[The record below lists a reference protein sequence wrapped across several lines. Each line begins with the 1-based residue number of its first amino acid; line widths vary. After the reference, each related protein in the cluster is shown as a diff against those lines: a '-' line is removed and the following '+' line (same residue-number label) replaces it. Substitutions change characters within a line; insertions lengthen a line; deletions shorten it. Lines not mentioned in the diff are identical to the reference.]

1 MVDSLD
7 AARPRAP
14 GDAGPRPAGRR
25 AWLGGALAAAIGLL
39 VPACGAPAPAP
50 RPPPPLPPLRTGDLA
65 ELLPLAGLRWL
76 VLARPREIA
85 AIPWLIPS
93 IARIAPEPN
102 LDRYAAST
110 GVDLRQLHQAAV
122 ASYAGGAT
130 LYLAR
135 HGGDP
140 VTIERRFRARLTG
153 KVRRVAERPD
163 LVRVSGDLGPTPHA
177 LALLGRDVLA
187 LQDGGS
193 PSRGPARVA
202 SLYALGKLSRSPTAL
217 AAEPLRGLAAR
228 FGPAPALALALGPFE
243 GDLARGARGLLA
255 GATAI
260 GAAARPSAR
269 EKIAVAVAVA
279 GDFSTSGP
287 AASEEL
293 LAAWNDLALGSFGHL
308 LGLDAPVEPP
318 LATHAPDAVAIAVE
332 LDPDRLARG
341 LAAATGARVEEIMR

>member
-1 MVDSLD
+1 MAS
-7 AARPRAP
+7 A
-14 GDAGPRPAGRR
+14 RR
-25 AWLGGALAAAIGLL
+25 AWLGGALAAALGLL
-39 VPACGAPAPAP
+39 APACGAPAPAP
-50 RPPPPLPPLRTGDLA
+50 RPPAPPLPPLRTGDLTA
-65 ELLPLAGLRWL
+65 LLPLAGLRWL
-76 VLARPREIA
+76 ILARPREIA
-85 AIPWLIPS
+85 AIPWLIPA
-93 IARIAPEPN
+93 IARIAPERN

-110 GVDLRQLHQAAV
+110 GVDLRQIQEAAI

-135 HGGDP
+135 HSGAP
-140 VTIERRFRARLTG
+140 VTIERRLRRRLTG
-153 KVRRVAERPD
+153 KVRRAEERPD

-177 LALLGRDVLA
+177 LVLLGRDVLA
-187 LQDGGS
+187 FQDGGS
-193 PSRGPARVA
+193 PSRGPARIA

-217 AAEPLRGLAAR
+217 AGEPLRSLAAR
-228 FGPAPALALALGPFE
+228 FGPAPVRALALGPFE
-243 GDLARGARGLLA
+243 GELARGARGLLA

-269 EKIAVAVAVA
+269 ERIAVAVAVT

-293 LAAWNDLALGSFGHL
+293 LAAWDDLASGSFGHL
-308 LGLDAPVEPP
+308 LGLDAPLEPP
-318 LATHAPDAVAIAVE
+318 LAMHAPEAVAIAVE